1 MWGRPWSLSV
11 EMNSKILIA
20 GAAAAYLISGAA
32 LAQMTPAPASDQPAM
47 TPETPNASAPAGKP
61 TMAPHHMTPHHMAK
75 DKTSK
80 YAAPSAPIPYSDL
93 SNYPSEE
100 KTKPM
105 SMKHK
110 AMKPKTPDTP
120 APAAS

>member
-1 MWGRPWSLSV
+1 
-11 EMNSKILIA
+11 MNSKILIA
-20 GAAAAYLISGAA
+20 CAAAACLISGAA

-47 TPETPNASAPAGKP
+47 TPDASAPAGKP
-61 TMAPHHMTPHHMAK
+61 TMSPHHMTPHHMGK

-93 SNYPSEE
+93 SNYPSDE
-100 KTKPM
+100 KAKPM

-120 APAAS
+120 TPAAS